1 MALRVS
7 TGFRDKLMTPAADGG
22 KSWGE
27 LLDGGI
33 IHIYS
38 GTQPAD
44 ADTAE
49 SGDLL
54 VKITKDGL
62 ALGSGGGL
70 SLGNATNGKISKP
83 AADDWKGT
91 AVADGT
97 AGWFRF
103 YDSNETTGTSTTA
116 VRFDGRVAT
125 SGGELRVVT
134 TTIADESNQVIANFS
149 IEFPA

>member
-22 KSWGE
+22 KSWAE

-33 IHIYS
+33 IRIYS
-38 GTQPAD
+38 GAQPAD
-44 ADTAE
+44 ADAVET
-49 SGDLL
+49 GDLL
-54 VKITKDGL
+54 VKITKDGAVL
-62 ALGSGGGL
+62 PGGGL
-70 SLGNATNGKISKP
+70 EFGNATAGKIEKP
-83 AADDWKGT
+83 SADDWKGT
-91 AVADGT
+91 AIADGT

-103 YDSNETTGTSTTA
+103 YDSSETAGASTTA

-134 TTIADESNQVIANFS
+134 TTIADGSNQVIANFS